1 MSKPEVTRWGDPMRV
16 PVAPPIVHT
25 VEMQQCDL
33 EPQVDEVR
41 VLLVDDHRILLD
53 SLASAIATQSDLHVV
68 GTAGTITE
76 ALAAAR
82 KFEPHVILL
91 DLRLEADDSI
101 DAIPQLLALASH
113 PKVVVLS
120 ASRDRRHAAR
130 AIEAG
135 AAGYLT
141 KQQPLHE
148 LLAGIRAVS
157 RGQAALDP
165 SMLGGLL
172 SHLSRPDPT
181 ALTRRELEVLHRLH
195 EGHDAGRI
203 AAEMHIAPNT
213 LRNHVQ
219 RILTKLGASSRL
231 EAVAIGRRDGLLDDH

>member
-1 MSKPEVTRWGDPMRV
+1 MSTFATRMWGHDAVAATAWLLHTDAV
-16 PVAPPIVHT
+16 PQIDAQAV
-25 VEMQQCDL
+25 
-33 EPQVDEVR
+33 PQEVR
-41 VLLVDDHRILLD
+41 ILLVDDHRVLLD
-53 SLASAIATQSDLHVV
+53 SLASAIAGQTDLRVV
-68 GTAGTITE
+68 GTAGTVAD
-76 ALAAAR
+76 ALASAH
-82 KFEPHVILL
+82 KLQPDVILL
-91 DLRLEADDSI
+91 DLRLDADDSI
-101 DAIPQLLALASH
+101 DVIPKLAAVASR
-113 PKVVVLS
+113 PRIVVLS

-148 LLAGIRAVS
+148 LLAGIRSVS

-203 AAEMHIAPNT
+203 ASEMHIAPNT

-231 EAVAIGRRDGLLDDH
+231 EAVAIARRDGLLDDL

>member
-1 MSKPEVTRWGDPMRV
+1 MPQPSAD
-16 PVAPPIVHT
+16 APA
-25 VEMQQCDL
+25 
-33 EPQVDEVR
+33 DEVR
-41 VLLVDDHRILLD
+41 ILLVDDHRVLLD
-53 SLASAIATQSDLHVV
+53 SLSIAIAGQADLHVV
-68 GTAGTITE
+68 GTASTP
-76 ALAAAR
+76 ADAVAAAA
-82 KFEPHVILL
+82 KLHPDVVLL
-91 DLRLEADDSI
+91 DLRLDAADATDV
-101 DAIPQLLALASH
+101 IPKLLAAASR

-141 KQQPLHE
+141 KHQPLHE
-148 LLAGIRAVS
+148 LLAGIRAVA

-195 EGHDAGRI
+195 EGHDAARI

-231 EAVAIGRRDGLLDDH
+231 EAVAIARRDGLLDDV

>member
-1 MSKPEVTRWGDPMRV
+1 MAASGTSHVT
-16 PVAPPIVHT
+16 I
-25 VEMQQCDL
+25 
-33 EPQVDEVR
+33 R
-41 VLLVDDHRILLD
+41 VLLVDDHRVLLD
-53 SLASAIATQSDLHVV
+53 SLASAIAAQDDLEVV
-68 GTAGTITE
+68 GTAGTVAD
-76 ALAAAR
+76 ALASAQRTA
-82 KFEPHVILL
+82 PDVVLL
-91 DLRLEADDSI
+91 DLRLDADDTVA
-101 DAIPQLLALASH
+101 AIPKLAGTRSS

-148 LLAGIRAVS
+148 LLAGVRSVA

-165 SMLGGLL
+165 SLLGGLL
-172 SHLSRPDPT
+172 DQLSRPDPS
-181 ALTRRELEVLHRLH
+181 ALTARELEVLRRLS
-195 EGHDAGRI
+195 EGHDPHKI
-203 AAEMHIAPNT
+203 ATELHIAPNT

-231 EAVAIGRRDGLLDDH
+231 EAVAIARRDGLLEGV